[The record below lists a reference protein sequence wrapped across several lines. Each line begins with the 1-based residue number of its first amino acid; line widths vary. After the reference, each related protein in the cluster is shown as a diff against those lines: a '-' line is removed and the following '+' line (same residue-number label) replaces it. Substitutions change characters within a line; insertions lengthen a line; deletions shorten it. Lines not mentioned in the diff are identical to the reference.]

1 MGRIAQTH
9 SVMVLRLVLWVTW
22 VIFPPS
28 IRTNWQNKPF
38 RLSYTRY
45 VCFTM
50 SLIQRFLTNFFP
62 TVQQPDQSYR
72 DLLRTVRWGYSHPKR
87 ICPLIVWIE
96 RFYDPSTIKLHNLV
110 ALTISWALLCLSTA
124 ASQLQRPGYK
134 LEVCH
139 LKAKTAFHN
148 DAPRRIFIYFLNR
161 QNDFYLC
168 N

>member
-50 SLIQRFLTNFFP
+50 SLLQRFLTNFFFP

-110 ALTISWALLCLSTA
+110 ALTISWALLLSLDCRFSII
-124 ASQLQRPGYK
+124 AS
-134 LEVCH
+134 
-139 LKAKTAFHN
+139 
-148 DAPRRIFIYFLNR
+148 RIQAWSLSSESKDGFP
-161 QNDFYLC
+161 
-168 N
+168 